1 MQQLTADQISDIQ
14 ETLRSEIRQKR
25 ELLKAYDLVRQHL
38 GANGQ
43 TKAAVEGVRT
53 QTRGSRVNLAKSYG
67 ENTRIVTN
75 AIKEQKRN
83 FTIRDVHNTL
93 SDTDLTIEAVTTVFN
108 SLREK
113 GVIEIVHP
121 GKGRR
126 ATIFRNAKT

>member
-1 MQQLTADQISDIQ
+1 MQQLTADQISEIQ

-38 GANGQ
+38 GGNGQ
-43 TKAAVEGVRT
+43 TPPALEGVRT
-53 QTRGSRVNLAKSYG
+53 RTRGSGVTLAKSYG

-75 AIKEQKRN
+75 AIKEQPVN
-83 FTIRDVHNTL
+83 FTIKDVHNTL
-93 SDTDLTIEAVTTVFN
+93 SDTGLTIESVTTVFN

-113 GVIEIVHP
+113 GAIKVVHP

-126 ATIFRNAKT
+126 ATVFKNATT